1 MNSLFSKLLITTS
14 QVHLLTLLIEL
25 LANLSKENDT
35 LRKYNA
41 ILEEGNIFLKKVST
55 FVANTLLGY
64 ISSFSHSSFLGKLRE
79 LKNYLD
85 SRRKPESD
93 QVILAGKVAELLRE
107 VLGGAAIQPDHVA
120 ALSSVVG
127 ESLDQIILSRISL
140 EDLQK
145 RVSEAT

>member
-1 MNSLFSKLLITTS
+1 
-14 QVHLLTLLIEL
+14 
-25 LANLSKENDT
+25 
-35 LRKYNA
+35 
-41 ILEEGNIFLKKVST
+41 
-55 FVANTLLGY
+55 
-64 ISSFSHSSFLGKLRE
+64 
-79 LKNYLD
+79 
-85 SRRKPESD
+85 
-93 QVILAGKVAELLRE
+93 VILAGKVAELLRE